1 MKRILKHI
9 LFLTLVAFSIQASAI
24 NPDSLIV
31 RANRAYDH
39 QQYDSAVNMYN
50 RVLKLGLVSPKLYF
64 NLGDAYFRK
73 KDMPSAILYYEKAK
87 KLDPNNADIQYN
99 LNLANTMI
107 PDKIEKVPEMFL
119 KRWWNYFYDL
129 FNANTWAVLSLVS
142 FALFVFLPG
151 VFILSPGRRTRRELS
166 FFLGVFMLVASFVAF
181 GLASQKAYYSQHHSE
196 AIIFT
201 PTITA
206 KSSPTPNS
214 VDLFVIH
221 QGTKVRLLDE
231 VDGWKKIKLQNG
243 SIGWLPKQ
251 SMKEI

>member
-1 MKRILKHI
+1 MKRIGKHI
-9 LFLTLVAFSIQASAI
+9 LLMMLVVVSLHASAI
-24 NPDSLIV
+24 NPDSLMV

-39 QQYDSAVNMYN
+39 QQYDSAIIMYQ
-50 RVLKLGLVSPKLYF
+50 RVLKQGLVSPNLYF
-64 NLGDAYFRK
+64 NLGDAYYRK
-73 KDMPSAILYYEKAK
+73 NDMPSAILYFEKAK

-99 LNLANTMI
+99 LTLANTMI
-107 PDKIEKVPEMFL
+107 PDKIEKVPVMFL
-119 KRWWNYFYDL
+119 KRWWNYFYDM
-129 FNANTWAVLSLVS
+129 FDANTWAILSLISLSV
-142 FALFVFLPG
+142 FVLLVG
-151 VFILSPGRRTRRELS
+151 IFILSRGRDTRKIS
-166 FFLGVFMLVASFVAF
+166 FFIGMLMLLATVAAF
-181 GLASQKAYYSQHHSE
+181 GLASQKSYYMQHHNE

-231 VDGWKKIKLQNG
+231 VDGWEKIKLQNG

-251 SMKEI
+251 SMKKI

>member
-1 MKRILKHI
+1 MKRIEKYI
-9 LFLTLVAFSIQASAI
+9 FLLMLVAVSLHALAFS
-24 NPDSLIV
+24 PDSLMN
-31 RANRAYDH
+31 RANRAYDQ
-39 QQYDSAVNMYN
+39 QQYDSAIIMYQ
-50 RVLKLGLVSPKLYF
+50 RVLKQGLVSPTLYF
-64 NLGDAYFRK
+64 NLGDAYYRK
-73 KDMPSAILYYEKAK
+73 KDMPSAILYFEKAK

-107 PDKIEKVPEMFL
+107 PDKIEKIPVMFL

-129 FNANTWAVLSLVS
+129 FDANTWAILSLVS
-142 FALFVFLPG
+142 LAFLVLFIG
-151 VFILSPGRRTRRELS
+151 IFILSRGRNIRKIS
-166 FFLGVFMLVASFVAF
+166 FFIGLLLLLASVAAF
-181 GLASQKAYYSQHHSE
+181 GLASQKAYYMRHHNE

-231 VDGWKKIKLQNG
+231 VDGWEKIKLQNG

-251 SMKEI
+251 SMKKI

>member
-1 MKRILKHI
+1 MKRIGKHI
-9 LFLTLVAFSIQASAI
+9 ILLMLVVVSLHASAI

-39 QQYDSAVNMYN
+39 QQYDSAINMYQH
-50 RVLKLGLVSPKLYF
+50 VLKQGLVSPKLYF
-64 NLGDAYFRK
+64 NLGDAYYRQ
-73 KDMPSAILYYEKAK
+73 KDMPSAILYFEKAR

-119 KRWWNYFYDL
+119 KRWWNYLYNL
-129 FNANTWAVLSLVS
+129 FDANTWAVLSLVS
-142 FALFVFLPG
+142 LAVFAVLVG
-151 VFILSPGRRTRRELS
+151 IFILSRGRNTRKIS
-166 FFLGVFMLVASFVAF
+166 FFFGILMLMVTVAAF
-181 GLASQKAYYSQHHSE
+181 GLASQKSYYMQHHNE

-201 PTITA
+201 PVITA

-221 QGTKVRLLDE
+221 QGTKVLLLDE
-231 VDGWKKIKLQNG
+231 VDGWEKIRLQNG

-251 SMKEI
+251 SMKKI

>member
-1 MKRILKHI
+1 MVL
-9 LFLTLVAFSIQASAI
+9 LMAVSLSALAIQ
-24 NPDSLIV
+24 PDSLMM
-31 RANRAYDH
+31 RANRAYDR
-39 QQYDSAVNMYN
+39 QQYDSAVNMYQQ
-50 RVLKLGLVSPKLYF
+50 VLKMGLVSPKLYF
-64 NLGDAYFRK
+64 NLGDAYFRL
-73 KDMPSAILYYEKAK
+73 KDMPSAILYFEKAK
-87 KLDPNNADIQYN
+87 KLDPNNEDIRYN

-119 KRWWNYFYDL
+119 KRWWNYFYEL
-129 FNANTWAVLSLVS
+129 FDADTWAILSLVS
-142 FALFVFLPG
+142 FAVFVLFAG
-151 VFILSPGRRTRRELS
+151 IFILSKGRGVRKAS
-166 FFLGVFMLVASFVAF
+166 FFAGIFMLLVSLAAF
-181 GLASQKAYYSQHHSE
+181 GLASQKKYYLVHHTE

-231 VDGWKKIKLQNG
+231 VDGWEKIRLQNG
-243 SIGWLPKQ
+243 SIGWLPKN

>member
-1 MKRILKHI
+1 MKQTGKHI
-9 LFLTLVAFSIQASAI
+9 LLLMLVAFSLHASAI
-24 NPDSLIV
+24 TPDSLMV

-39 QQYDSAVNMYN
+39 QQYDTAINMYQQ
-50 RVLKLGLVSPKLYF
+50 VLKQGFVSSTLYF
-64 NLGDAYFRK
+64 NLGDAYFRQ
-73 KDMPSAILYYEKAK
+73 KDMPSAILYFEKAK

-107 PDKIEKVPEMFL
+107 PDKIVKVPKMFL
-119 KRWWNYFYDL
+119 KRWWNYFYEMFD
-129 FNANTWAVLSLVS
+129 ANTWAVLSLIS
-142 FALFVFLPG
+142 FAFFVLLAG
-151 VFILSPGRRTRRELS
+151 IFILSHGRSTRKVS
-166 FFLGVFMLVASFVAF
+166 FFVGVLMLFVSIAAF
-181 GLASQKAYYSQHHSE
+181 GLASQKAYYMRHHSE

-221 QGTKVRLLDE
+221 QGTKVHLLDE
-231 VDGWKKIKLQNG
+231 VDGWEKIRLQNG

>member
-9 LFLTLVAFSIQASAI
+9 LFLTLMAFSIHVSAI
-24 NPDSLIV
+24 NPDSLMA

-39 QQYDSAVNMYN
+39 QQYDSAINMYN
-50 RVLKLGLVSPKLYF
+50 RVLKQGLVSPKLYF

-73 KDMPSAILYYEKAK
+73 KNMPSAILYYEKAK

-107 PDKIEKVPEMFL
+107 PDKIEKVPEVFL
-119 KRWWNYFYDL
+119 KRWWNYLYDL
-129 FNANTWAVLSLVS
+129 FNAGTWAVLSLVS
-142 FALFVFLPG
+142 FALLVFLLG
-151 VFILSPGRRTRRELS
+151 VFILSPGRRARKLS
-166 FFLGVFMLVASFVAF
+166 FFLGVLMLFASLAAF

-243 SIGWLPKQ
+243 SIGWLPKN

>member
-1 MKRILKHI
+1 MKQTGKHI
-9 LFLTLVAFSIQASAI
+9 LLLMLMAFSLHALAI
-24 NPDSLIV
+24 NPDSLMV

-39 QQYDSAVNMYN
+39 QQYDTAINMYQQ
-50 RVLKLGLVSPKLYF
+50 VLKKGLVSSTLYF
-64 NLGDAYFRK
+64 NLGDAYFRQ
-73 KDMPSAILYYEKAK
+73 KDMPSAILYFEKAK
-87 KLDPNNADIQYN
+87 KLDPNNPDIQYN

-107 PDKIEKVPEMFL
+107 PDKIVKVPKMFL
-119 KRWWNYFYDL
+119 KRWWNYFYEMFD
-129 FNANTWAVLSLVS
+129 ANIWAILSLIS
-142 FALFVFLPG
+142 FAFFVLLVG
-151 VFILSPGRRTRRELS
+151 IFILSRGRNSRKIS
-166 FFLGVFMLVASFVAF
+166 FFAGLLMLLVTVAAF
-181 GLASQKAYYSQHHSE
+181 GLASQKSYYMQHHSE

-231 VDGWKKIKLQNG
+231 VDGWEKIRLQNG

>member
-1 MKRILKHI
+1 MKRIGKHI
-9 LFLTLVAFSIQASAI
+9 ILLMLVVVSLHASAI

-39 QQYDSAVNMYN
+39 QQYDSAINMYQ
-50 RVLKLGLVSPKLYF
+50 RVLKQGLVSPKLYF
-64 NLGDAYFRK
+64 NLGDAYYRQ
-73 KDMPSAILYYEKAK
+73 KDMPSAILYFEKAR

-107 PDKIEKVPEMFL
+107 PDKIVKVPEMFL
-119 KRWWNYFYDL
+119 KRWWNYLYNL
-129 FNANTWAVLSLVS
+129 FDVDTWAVLSLVS
-142 FALFVFLPG
+142 LAVFALLVG
-151 VFILSPGRRTRRELS
+151 MFILSRGRNIRKIS
-166 FFLGVFMLVASFVAF
+166 FFFGILMLLVTVAAF
-181 GLASQKAYYSQHHSE
+181 GLASQKSYYMQHHNE

-206 KSSPTPNS
+206 KSSPTANS

-221 QGTKVRLLDE
+221 QGTKVLLLDE
-231 VDGWKKIKLQNG
+231 VDGWEKIRLQNG

-251 SMKEI
+251 SMKKI

>member
-1 MKRILKHI
+1 MKRIQKHI
-9 LFLTLVAFSIQASAI
+9 LLVMLMAVSFYASAV
-24 NPDSLIV
+24 NPDSLMM
-31 RANRAYDH
+31 RANRAYEY
-39 QQYDSAVNMYN
+39 QQYDTAINLYQQ
-50 RVLKLGLVSPKLYF
+50 VLKQGLVSPRLYF

-73 KDMPSAILYYEKAK
+73 KDMPSAILYFEKAK
-87 KLDPNNADIQYN
+87 KLDPNNEDIRYN

-119 KRWWNYFYDL
+119 KRWWNYFYEMFD
-129 FNANTWAVLSLVS
+129 ANTWAVLSIIS
-142 FALFVFLPG
+142 FALFVLLVG
-151 VFILSPGRRTRRELS
+151 IFIFSRQRSIRKLS
-166 FFLGVFMLVASFVAF
+166 FFAGLLFLLASLATF
-181 GLASQKAYYSQHHSE
+181 GLASQKVYYLKHHTE

-231 VDGWKKIKLQNG
+231 VDGWEKIRLQNG
-243 SIGWLPKQ
+243 SIGWLPKD

>member
-1 MKRILKHI
+1 MKRIGKHI
-9 LFLTLVAFSIQASAI
+9 LLLMLVVVSLHATAI
-24 NPDSLIV
+24 NPDSLMV

-39 QQYDSAVNMYN
+39 QQYDSAINMYQSI
-50 RVLKLGLVSPKLYF
+50 LKQGLVSPTLYF
-64 NLGDAYFRK
+64 NLGDAYFRQ
-73 KDMPSAILYYEKAK
+73 KDMPSAILYFEKAK

-107 PDKIEKVPEMFL
+107 PDKIVKVPEMFL
-119 KRWWNYFYDL
+119 KRWWDYFYNL
-129 FNANTWAVLSLVS
+129 FDANTWAILSLVS
-142 FALFVFLPG
+142 LTFFVLLVG
-151 VFILSPGRRTRRELS
+151 IFILSQGRSARKIS
-166 FFLGVFMLVASFVAF
+166 FFFGILMLLISVAAF
-181 GLASQKAYYSQHHSE
+181 GLASQKAYYLQHHNE

-221 QGTKVRLLDE
+221 QGTKVRLMDE
-231 VDGWKKIKLQNG
+231 VDGWKKIRLQNG

-251 SMKEI
+251 SMKAI